1 MRNAL
6 KTRETGE
13 TSIQIEINLDQYFD
27 YEINTGVNFLNH
39 MLREFALH
47 SGFGLKVNAKSKDG
61 DTHHLVQDI
70 GITLG
75 LALKEALGN
84 KAGIYRFSDI
94 ILPMDEALILASVD
108 ISGRAHLS
116 SDIEIKEDK
125 VNDFEIVLF
134 QHFLESFVQN
144 SLITLHVKKLSG
156 VDPHHIIEATFK
168 AIARILKK
176 AVTINPENKDK
187 IPSTKGSL

>member
-1 MRNAL
+1 MRSAI

-13 TSIQIEINLDQYFD
+13 TSIQIEINLDEYFD
-27 YEINTGVNFLNH
+27 YEINTDVNFLNH

-61 DTHHLVQDI
+61 DTHHLIEDI

-75 LALKEALGN
+75 LAFREALGD

-94 ILPMDEALILASVD
+94 ILPMDEALIMASVD

-116 SDIEIKEDK
+116 NDIDIKEDK
-125 VNDFEIVLF
+125 VSDFEIVLF

-144 SLITLHVKKLSG
+144 SLITLHIKKLNG

-168 AIARILKK
+168 AVARVLKK
-176 AVTINPENKDK
+176 AVSINPENKGK

>member
-1 MRNAL
+1 MRSAI

-13 TSIQIEINLDQYFD
+13 TSIQIEINLDEYFD
-27 YEINTGVNFLNH
+27 YEINTDVNFLNH

-61 DTHHLVQDI
+61 DTHHLIEDI

-75 LALKEALGN
+75 LAFREALGD

-94 ILPMDEALILASVD
+94 ILPMDEALIMASVD

-116 SDIEIKEDK
+116 NDINIKEDK
-125 VNDFEIVLF
+125 VSDFEIVLF

-144 SLITLHVKKLSG
+144 SLITLHIKKLNG

-168 AIARILKK
+168 AVARVLKK
-176 AVTINPENKDK
+176 AVSINPENKGK

>member
-1 MRNAL
+1 MRNAI

-13 TSIQIEINLDQYFD
+13 TSIQIEINLDEYFD
-27 YEINTGVNFLNH
+27 YEINTDVNFLNH

-61 DTHHLVQDI
+61 DTHHLIEDI

-75 LALKEALGN
+75 LAFREALGD

-94 ILPMDEALILASVD
+94 ILPMDEALIMASVD

-116 SDIEIKEDK
+116 NDINIKEDK
-125 VNDFEIVLF
+125 VSDFEIVLF

-144 SLITLHVKKLSG
+144 SLITLHIKKLNG

-168 AIARILKK
+168 AVARVLKK
-176 AVTINPENKDK
+176 AVSINPENKGK

>member
-1 MRNAL
+1 MRSAI

-13 TSIQIEINLDQYFD
+13 TSINIEINLDEYFD
-27 YEINTGVNFLNH
+27 YEINTDVNFLNH

-47 SGFGLKVNAKSKDG
+47 SGFGLKINAKSKDG
-61 DTHHLVQDI
+61 DTHHLVEDI

-75 LALKEALGN
+75 AAFKEALGD
-84 KAGIYRFSDI
+84 KAGICRFADI
-94 ILPMDEALILASVD
+94 ILPMDEALILAAVD

-116 SDIEIKEDK
+116 NDIEIKEDK
-125 VNDFEIVLF
+125 VSDFEIVLF

-144 SLITLHVKKLSG
+144 SLITLHIKKLNG

-168 AIARILKK
+168 ALARILKK
-176 AVTINPENKDK
+176 AVSIKPENMGK